1 MDDGYEELK
10 ARIADSDAG
19 SIAISVISYA
29 EVAYGTYGGKPPS
42 PEVLEAFIDAIPMVP
57 FDEAAAREYARLPFK
72 RARFDRLLAAHA
84 LSTRARPGARAS
96 KPATRRADRPGNDAS
111 TSRTP
116 LSRVEMGDSVYKSP
130 SNALTQSKRLDR
142 GTSLRIFVMP
152 CASCADLSASEVPP
166 FGLGDSRRNI
176 DERYPAIR
184 FTLTGQRWATLGNA
198 GQPRGRGGQRLGSDG
213 TYALSV
219 EKAG

>member
-1 MDDGYEELK
+1 MIRYLIDANSAVHSMDDGYEELK

-84 LSTRARPGARAS
+84 LSIGAVVITSNVSDFADVPGL
-96 KPATRRADRPGNDAS
+96 K
-111 TSRTP
+111 
-116 LSRVEMGDSVYKSP
+116 VENWTV
-130 SNALTQSKRLDR
+130 Q
-142 GTSLRIFVMP
+142 
-152 CASCADLSASEVPP
+152 
-166 FGLGDSRRNI
+166 
-176 DERYPAIR
+176 
-184 FTLTGQRWATLGNA
+184 
-198 GQPRGRGGQRLGSDG
+198 
-213 TYALSV
+213 
-219 EKAG
+219 